1 MKCRLCSFLWDF
13 FYFSAIIV
21 PIIIVV
27 IIIVV
32 VVVII
37 IKKSKYDSM
46 TKIKKIYSFSF
57 KIVFLVSKFN
67 VSVTLDNGCLSTEFL
82 GTALVF
88 HCYFS
93 SRDNELVFVCLFV
106 CCCFF
111 FWYFFLANYKKPY
124 NYGFPVLSYPLLW
137 LLYLWFLKY
146 FISAQFLYL

>member
-1 MKCRLCSFLWDF
+1 MWNVDFVVFYGIF

-27 IIIVV
+27 VIIVV

-46 TKIKKIYSFSF
+46 TKIKKKYSFSF
-57 KIVFLVSKFN
+57 KIAFLVSKFN

-93 SRDNELVFVCLFV
+93 SRENELVFVCLLF
-106 CCCFF
+106 CCFVF
-111 FWYFFLANYKKPY
+111 LVLFLANYKKPY